1 MNKPKQYD
9 HKLPKHYSEV
19 PYEELRAIRDLCR
32 EVLRNSGA
40 YMSGHKLAEAVLRLM
55 GEQA

>member
-1 MNKPKQYD
+1 MNKPN
-9 HKLPKHYSEV
+9 HYSEV

-40 YMSGHKLAEAVLRLM
+40 YMSGHKLACAVLRLM
-55 GEQA
+55 GEQD

>member
-1 MNKPKQYD
+1 MNNHQKYNNKRPKD
-9 HKLPKHYSEV
+9 D